1 MPAPEPYVYTADDL
15 FDRLT
20 GKADFVLLDVRNEK
34 EFLNFAVE
42 GPSFIPYI
50 NIPYYDFIED
60 IEESIAKIPANEK
73 IRVVCAK
80 EASAKFVSEQ
90 LLANGFTDV
99 GYLKEG
105 IVSWGNMLAPRKIS
119 GAEAPYELYQII
131 RPGKASCSYMLIA
144 GSEALVFDPSAN
156 IQFYQ
161 DFAKERGATISKT
174 FETHRQAD
182 YIAGSI
188 LLQKEIGAEVM
199 VMAPDFIGADF
210 PFTTLENGQTI
221 SLAQGP
227 DIKVIH
233 TPGHTLGSASYFI
246 DGKYLLTGDTI
257 FIQSAGRPDLGGK
270 SEEWSRILYLTLM
283 VTLRDIDDEVLILPG
298 HFTSWQEASDDLLFA
313 APLGELKKSNVAFHF
328 VHEGRFAQ
336 FIRENLRPQPE
347 VYKEIRRINAGW
359 LSVDSE
365 QRNIM
370 DLGKNECGASHYGA
384 VGVSAE
390 AERQKG

>member
-1 MPAPEPYVYTADDL
+1 
-15 FDRLT
+15 
-20 GKADFVLLDVRNEK
+20 
-34 EFLNFAVE
+34 
-42 GPSFIPYI
+42 
-50 NIPYYDFIED
+50 
-60 IEESIAKIPANEK
+60 
-73 IRVVCAK
+73 
-80 EASAKFVSEQ
+80 
-90 LLANGFTDV
+90 
-99 GYLKEG
+99 
-105 IVSWGNMLAPRKIS
+105 
-119 GAEAPYELYQII
+119 
-131 RPGKASCSYMLIA
+131 MLIA

-199 VMAPDFIGADF
+199 VMTPDFIGADF

-221 SLAQGP
+221 SLAHGP

-313 APLGELKKSNVAFHF
+313 APWESSRKAMSPFILSMRAGLPNLSAKICGRNPRSTRKYAASMPAGSASIASNVTSWISARTSAAPAIT
-328 VHEGRFAQ
+328 GQWASAP
-336 FIRENLRPQPE
+336 RPSA
-347 VYKEIRRINAGW
+347 RRA
-359 LSVDSE
+359 E
-365 QRNIM
+365 
-370 DLGKNECGASHYGA
+370 ASHPCCFFKNCIDPFLIRNYYYY
-384 VGVSAE
+384 
-390 AERQKG
+390 QLNT